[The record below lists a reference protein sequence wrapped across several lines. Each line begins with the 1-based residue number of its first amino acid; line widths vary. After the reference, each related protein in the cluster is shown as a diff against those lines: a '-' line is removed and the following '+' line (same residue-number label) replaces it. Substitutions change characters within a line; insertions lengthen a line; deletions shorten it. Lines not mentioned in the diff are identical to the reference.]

1 MKFCD
6 DTHLGLNWG
15 IDRLS
20 NRKNAQMNDL
30 MAIDH
35 ATRDWLDDT
44 DLMLPRWTQEF
55 PRLAENMTRRQ
66 TIKDSRNPWGSK
78 RQPVYVEPF
87 LDENL
92 LLLSGPKK

>member
-6 DTHLGLNWG
+6 DTHLGLDWG

-35 ATRDWLDDT
+35 ASRDWLDDT

-78 RQPVYVEPF
+78 R
-87 LDENL
+87 
-92 LLLSGPKK
+92 